1 MFRAV
6 RAPSEP
12 SYGASLSEFGYH
24 MNQKGEFVN
33 TETGDYFDFFHTD
46 SERVNDLRRG
56 AFQDCLRTEIA
67 ATLKD
72 KHCIE
77 ELFLSGKDG
86 TKCTTA
92 RPTEPHVS
100 ILVTELSKLR
110 EKRDIIVV
118 VGESTQDCGIWA
130 WRLVQREGGMEE
142 GSLVGLAEKIAVR
155 AGVDEVPG
163 LVVLNPGQLLFS
175 SASKNMTMAS
185 WLSRRRPNA
194 ISEPYMISRKHN
206 FVQGKSLRIVN
217 YSTTCELPRKSSR

>member
-1 MFRAV
+1 
-6 RAPSEP
+6 
-12 SYGASLSEFGYH
+12 

-33 TETGDYFDFFHTD
+33 TETGEYFDFFHTD

-56 AFQDCLRTEIA
+56 VFQDCLRTEIA

-77 ELFLSGKDG
+77 ELFLSGQHG
-86 TKCTTA
+86 TACTA
-92 RPTEPHVS
+92 AQPIEPHVS

-142 GSLVGLAEKIAVR
+142 GSLVGLAEKMAVR

-175 SASKNMTMAS
+175 SALKNMTMAS

-206 FVQGKSLRIVN
+206 LARGRSLRMC
-217 YSTTCELPRKSSR
+217 TTSRRMNIPRRPSR